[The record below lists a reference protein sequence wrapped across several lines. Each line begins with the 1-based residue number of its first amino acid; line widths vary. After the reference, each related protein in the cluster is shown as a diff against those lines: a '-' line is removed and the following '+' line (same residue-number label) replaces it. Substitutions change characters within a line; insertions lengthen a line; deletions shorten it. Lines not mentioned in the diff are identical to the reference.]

1 MQRGAYAR
9 LRWRSQ
15 SVYTC
20 IEFLWSCK
28 VDLWNNQPISTHIL
42 FLPFQQRLA
51 IMKTFLTVTSE
62 SVRVPLVLTMAIFV
76 LGNIPVMN
84 AQVLSN
90 QPVTPPEREN
100 TFQSITDSFSIAI
113 PDGWVLQDVYNTDTY
128 TLLDEMMQGSR
139 LLAQLCPEEQ
149 AVADIEG
156 THRCEESN
164 ESVYIQ
170 RYPNLADEPEFASI
184 INSNITNEDLLDYHM
199 VKLQKLGYGEINILQ
214 KSNLTINVT
223 DTEINKTVAIVPAN
237 LIEMRYNNA
246 NSSDMIGYFML
257 AATNV
262 TSNVGIISG
271 YSLSYEADAA
281 TFPSGRPPE
290 LIQWIFQSFEFLK
303 KAREGELATQDDE
316 DNEDYNNYAVPSKG
330 GPTQYPENLLFPSV
344 GPPDQTNVN
353 SSNSRS
359 LQQ

>member
-1 MQRGAYAR
+1 MQM
-9 LRWRSQ
+9 
-15 SVYTC
+15 
-20 IEFLWSCK
+20 F
-28 VDLWNNQPISTHIL
+28 
-42 FLPFQQRLA
+42 F
-51 IMKTFLTVTSE
+51 
-62 SVRVPLVLTMAIFV
+62 TMAPVLMTVSLALIIAIF
-76 LGNIPVMN
+76 LFGNIPVGI
-84 AQVLSN
+84 AQIPPN
-90 QPVTPPEREN
+90 QPLTPQAQER
-100 TFQSITDSFSIAI
+100 TFQSISDGFSVAV
-113 PDGWVLQDVYNTDTY
+113 PDGWVIQDVDSTDTD
-128 TLLDEMMQGSR
+128 TLLEEIMQGSR
-139 LLAQLCPEEQ
+139 LLAQLCPQEQ
-149 AVADIEG
+149 ALADIEG
-156 THRCEESN
+156 RYSCEESYD
-164 ESVYIQ
+164 SIHIQ

-223 DTEINKTVAIVPAN
+223 DTEINKTIAIVPAN

-303 KAREGELATQDDE
+303 KVREGELATQDDE

-344 GPPDQTNVN
+344 GPPDQTNAN
-353 SSNSRS
+353 SSNSSS

>member
-1 MQRGAYAR
+1 
-9 LRWRSQ
+9 
-15 SVYTC
+15 
-20 IEFLWSCK
+20 
-28 VDLWNNQPISTHIL
+28 
-42 FLPFQQRLA
+42 
-51 IMKTFLTVTSE
+51 
-62 SVRVPLVLTMAIFV
+62 
-76 LGNIPVMN
+76 
-84 AQVLSN
+84 
-90 QPVTPPEREN
+90 
-100 TFQSITDSFSIAI
+100 
-113 PDGWVLQDVYNTDTY
+113 
-128 TLLDEMMQGSR
+128 
-139 LLAQLCPEEQ
+139 
-149 AVADIEG
+149 
-156 THRCEESN
+156 
-164 ESVYIQ
+164 
-170 RYPNLADEPEFASI
+170 
-184 INSNITNEDLLDYHM
+184 M

-223 DTEINKTVAIVPAN
+223 DTEINKTIAIVPAN
-237 LIEMRYNNA
+237 LIEMRYSNA

-281 TFPSGRPPE
+281 TFPSSRPPE

-330 GPTQYPENLLFPSV
+330 GSTQYPENLLFPSV
-344 GPPDQTNVN
+344 GPPDKTNAN